1 MKINSISKIYKA
13 KNAEP
18 VIALNDV
25 SFELPNKGMVF
36 ILGKSGSGKST
47 LLNVISGLTKVD
59 KGSIEVDNKD
69 ITKLSENEL
78 CKYRNTLC
86 GFIFQEYNLIPE
98 LNVSENI
105 KLALQLQG
113 EKKVDEKV
121 QEVLKLV
128 ELTDYEKRKV
138 TELSGGQKQRVAIAR
153 AIIKN
158 PKIIFADEPTG
169 ALDEQTGRSI
179 LELLKKLSKDR
190 LVIIV
195 THDKGFAKE
204 YKDRIIELKDG
215 KIIKDDGTTNKAQD
229 EEKSEWKKP
238 KLPLKES
245 LKIGCSNFKYHPIR
259 LIATILL
266 SVIAFTF
273 LGVSLNISL
282 SSFQDIAYNA
292 MKSDNVKYS
301 AINKYYKNN
310 FETPLKENEK
320 QDIEERIGKSMGIIK
335 TPLDIELKN
344 TSDNL
349 YYSILPNGV
358 AEISDDLV
366 NVFNLSYVG
375 KLPNLTNEIALT
387 KFTSDVINYLN
398 YSYKN
403 YEEIIGNYLIIN
415 EHKYL
420 ITAIID
426 TNLDLNNYSILKE
439 DNSNKHK
446 AITESFVNELYFSI
460 HNYIF
465 VSNLNN
471 YYNESILFNKEVCS
485 LYLTN
490 SYSIKISQ
498 LIKDDNTFEIYTLN
512 GNKNGNYLSS
522 ELIPLLLQMIDCNI
536 EYNGMIFSNY
546 GELFKALCNNE
557 INADLYIETYEK
569 YKDKYMFPTKFY
581 YFFIDE
587 QYDLKY
593 NMQIDGFF
601 TNYKDDS
608 TIITAN
614 TVYQKIYDE
623 VGGKYDCIFI
633 STNAENI
640 KEYISLKDSIRL
652 NNPTIDSAIKY
663 YKTFNVIKKISYVL
677 SIVFALFSIGLLLNF
692 ILQSISDKTKTIGI
706 LKANGCNNFVLSK
719 IFLAEGIIMAF
730 IIFIVTLL
738 TIFFTY
744 LLLSKRYINVS
755 IYGLKILIIPILLL
769 VVFLFSILGCLFPL
783 IRIRHLS
790 PNDIIIKS

>member
-1 MKINSISKIYKA
+1 M
-13 KNAEP
+13 
-18 VIALNDV
+18 
-25 SFELPNKGMVF
+25 
-36 ILGKSGSGKST
+36 
-47 LLNVISGLTKVD
+47 
-59 KGSIEVDNKD
+59 
-69 ITKLSENEL
+69 
-78 CKYRNTLC
+78 
-86 GFIFQEYNLIPE
+86 
-98 LNVSENI
+98 
-105 KLALQLQG
+105 
-113 EKKVDEKV
+113 
-121 QEVLKLV
+121 
-128 ELTDYEKRKV
+128 
-138 TELSGGQKQRVAIAR
+138 
-153 AIIKN
+153 
-158 PKIIFADEPTG
+158 
-169 ALDEQTGRSI
+169 
-179 LELLKKLSKDR
+179 
-190 LVIIV
+190 
-195 THDKGFAKE
+195 
-204 YKDRIIELKDG
+204 
-215 KIIKDDGTTNKAQD
+215 
-229 EEKSEWKKP
+229 
-238 KLPLKES
+238 
-245 LKIGCSNFKYHPIR
+245 
-259 LIATILL
+259 
-266 SVIAFTF
+266 
-273 LGVSLNISL
+273 
-282 SSFQDIAYNA
+282 
-292 MKSDNVKYS
+292 
-301 AINKYYKNN
+301 
-310 FETPLKENEK
+310 
-320 QDIEERIGKSMGIIK
+320 
-335 TPLDIELKN
+335 
-344 TSDNL
+344 
-349 YYSILPNGV
+349 
-358 AEISDDLV
+358 V
-366 NVFNLSYVG
+366 NVFDLSYVG
-375 KLPNLTNEIALT
+375 KLPNSTNEIALT
-387 KFTSDVINYLN
+387 KFTADVINYLN

-403 YEEIIGNYLIIN
+403 DEEIIGNYLIIN

-426 TNLDLNNYSILKE
+426 TNLDLNSYSILKE

-446 AITESFVNELYFSI
+446 ALTELFVNELYFSI

-485 LYLTN
+485 LYLTD

-498 LIKDDNTFEIYTLN
+498 LIKNDHSFEIYTLN

-522 ELIPLLLQMIDCNI
+522 ELIPLLLQMVDCNI

-569 YKDKYMFPTKFY
+569 YKDKYMFPTKFD
-581 YFFIDE
+581 YFFIDM

-608 TIITAN
+608 TIITSN
-614 TVYQKIYDE
+614 TIYQKIYDE

-633 STNAENI
+633 PTNAENI

>member
-113 EKKVDEKV
+113 EKNVNEKV

-128 ELTDYEKRKV
+128 ELTNYEKRKV

-215 KIIKDDGTTNKAQD
+215 KIINDDGTTNKAQD

-273 LGVSLNISL
+273 LGVSLNSTITNPT
-282 SSFQDIAYNA
+282 D
-292 MKSDNVKYS
+292 
-301 AINKYYKNN
+301 
-310 FETPLKENEK
+310 
-320 QDIEERIGKSMGIIK
+320 
-335 TPLDIELKN
+335 
-344 TSDNL
+344 
-349 YYSILPNGV
+349 
-358 AEISDDLV
+358 
-366 NVFNLSYVG
+366 SYV
-375 KLPNLTNEIALT
+375 KAIYENDIKYTAL
-387 KFTSDVINYLN
+387 
-398 YSYKN
+398 YKYKAYKIEN
-403 YEEIIGNYLIIN
+403 Q
-415 EHKYL
+415 
-420 ITAIID
+420 ID
-426 TNLDLNNYSILKE
+426 QSLDQFFGLKE
-439 DNSNKHK
+439 DYNYDKTEISKNDVEIFKDVYNDSVTLVKTAEIYSFQNAIAATKTEVSNAIATRKEHYAIGSSGYIALNQETCDKLGFNIVGELPKNSTEIAINECMLNTFMLAGLIENDHIFEIKTATDIIGKKIAVQYGTSVASFKTIKGIVYTGCTNKCFMSHLPEAYHDKIIVHESYLASGTYVLCLIDANFKEFANAVANYNKDNITFRFKFSNELSDNYYFILNFTIFTKTFFLYISVIFFIFSMILLINFIGISIRGQMKQIGILSSLGTNFKELLKIYCGSMICFSGIVYFLSTIFVGVSVKLINILLKNEYNIGYK
-446 AITESFVNELYFSI
+446 AILYNPNVVFLLIIVILISTILGSI
-460 HNYIF
+460 
-465 VSNLNN
+465 
-471 YYNESILFNKEVCS
+471 
-485 LYLTN
+485 
-490 SYSIKISQ
+490 
-498 LIKDDNTFEIYTLN
+498 
-512 GNKNGNYLSS
+512 
-522 ELIPLLLQMIDCNI
+522 IPLLS
-536 EYNGMIFSNY
+536 FR
-546 GELFKALCNNE
+546 
-557 INADLYIETYEK
+557 K
-569 YKDKYMFPTKFY
+569 YT
-581 YFFIDE
+581 
-587 QYDLKY
+587 
-593 NMQIDGFF
+593 
-601 TNYKDDS
+601 
-608 TIITAN
+608 
-614 TVYQKIYDE
+614 
-623 VGGKYDCIFI
+623 
-633 STNAENI
+633 
-640 KEYISLKDSIRL
+640 
-652 NNPTIDSAIKY
+652 
-663 YKTFNVIKKISYVL
+663 
-677 SIVFALFSIGLLLNF
+677 
-692 ILQSISDKTKTIGI
+692 
-706 LKANGCNNFVLSK
+706 
-719 IFLAEGIIMAF
+719 
-730 IIFIVTLL
+730 
-738 TIFFTY
+738 
-744 LLLSKRYINVS
+744 
-755 IYGLKILIIPILLL
+755 PI
-769 VVFLFSILGCLFPL
+769 
-783 IRIRHLS
+783 
-790 PNDIIIKS
+790 DIINKGQIK